1 MDLLQPARSSQRE
14 GAWRAGWAVG
24 SGDGIGITSLEC
36 FSPPSTS
43 PSRTALATAFWLC
56 SKKCGCL
63 SKLGRPAKIPIL
75 RKHLTV
81 LAFRPGE
88 SGTSIRARGS
98 GPGLVWARNTRS
110 WSCPSLLAHDAPIT
124 HMCAILGCSL
134 VKSSLES
141 VEWSVYRCPLPRRLL
156 SNFVL

>member
-75 RKHLTV
+75 LYKEASSHSGLGSLGR
-81 LAFRPGE
+81 ASAPGGADLV
-88 SGTSIRARGS
+88 SS
-98 GPGLVWARNTRS
+98 GPATPGRGRVHPS
-110 WSCPSLLAHDAPIT
+110 WPMMPIT

-141 VEWSVYRCPLPRRLL
+141 VEWSVYRCPLPKRLL